1 MCFYALIRQC
11 GADLAHSNNKCII
24 CVTQIWTQGRLNE
37 GLKPVS
43 NHLKTYYAINLGK
56 KPLLKVSAKI
66 FIFEHL
72 QEKKKKIIW
81 RKTSVF

>member
-24 CVTQIWTQGRLNE
+24 CVTHIWTQGRLNE